1 MNKLTIETMFRSQRE
16 KSVNISKLA
25 VILAMGCVS
34 YGYAQFIARLGLQAN
49 YLTLFGLLISI
60 EAIYTHLHAKD
71 VEDRER
77 TIFRAAEI
85 LTILILFKVFL
96 LLHNG
101 VDGLFAEILAWQD
114 NFLGTFFTGEYLAG
128 LFIFAPIWAFSTIL
142 AGDIETLHDHEQDTS
157 WDELGIV
164 QNTLHLYRRRIA
176 ANLFFLGGLVVFFA
190 IGARMNFRDYV
201 PFVQGKFNPDVPIA
215 NVLIYFILVLVLLSQ
230 SHFALLRTRWLWNKT
245 PIAPRLS
252 RNWLIYGGIFFG
264 AIAFIAFFLPTN
276 YSLGFFETLLYS
288 VNLLMFI
295 FRLIVAL
302 FLLPL
307 SFCANL
313 FKSNPSSL
321 SQDPQPSIPEMPPAP
336 LVSAANPFWQF
347 VQSLLFWAT
356 LIGVVT
362 FALSQYIRTNKTLW
376 AMLSRVR
383 LPSFFQSTI
392 QAILVWL
399 RHANRAVITAVADSL
414 KRLRPPSEAVRSLER
429 RIRQPGGLTPREQ
442 VIQLYLTL
450 LQLSR
455 EEGAPRKPGE
465 TPHQFSQNLI
475 TEYPNIAP
483 DLLEVTDAFIE
494 ARYSQHPIPAEKV
507 PPLQSAWGH
516 IRDHFR
522 KPIKP

>member
-1 MNKLTIETMFRSQRE
+1 
-16 KSVNISKLA
+16 
-25 VILAMGCVS
+25 
-34 YGYAQFIARLGLQAN
+34 
-49 YLTLFGLLISI
+49 
-60 EAIYTHLHAKD
+60 
-71 VEDRER
+71 
-77 TIFRAAEI
+77 
-85 LTILILFKVFL
+85 
-96 LLHNG
+96 
-101 VDGLFAEILAWQD
+101 
-114 NFLGTFFTGEYLAG
+114 
-128 LFIFAPIWAFSTIL
+128 
-142 AGDIETLHDHEQDTS
+142 
-157 WDELGIV
+157 
-164 QNTLHLYRRRIA
+164 
-176 ANLFFLGGLVVFFA
+176 
-190 IGARMNFRDYV
+190 
-201 PFVQGKFNPDVPIA
+201 
-215 NVLIYFILVLVLLSQ
+215 LLSQ